1 MESHESNS
9 KAEALSSG
17 GKIKQLYKKYGRV
30 ALGVHFGVYFTFL
43 AGGYHSLAHR
53 HSHRSPTFLL
63 HSHISPT
70 LTLFLPTTNP
80 LYYSPGCYVAVDNKV
95 DVRGVLENYGLLGK
109 KKISK
114 EGGGG
119 LEKTASSSSSQEAGW
134 MEKVLTGGSSTL
146 ALAFICNKALF
157 PVRAP
162 ITVGLTPVI
171 AKWLRVRVAQK
182 AG

>member
-1 MESHESNS
+1 M
-9 KAEALSSG
+9 
-17 GKIKQLYKKYGRV
+17 
-30 ALGVHFGVYFTFL
+30 
-43 AGGYHSLAHR
+43 
-53 HSHRSPTFLL
+53 SPT
-63 HSHISPT
+63 P
-70 LTLFLPTTNP
+70 TLFLPTPLP
-80 LYYSPGCYVAVDNKV
+80 LYYSAGCYVAVDNKV

-109 KKISK
+109 KKIS

-119 LEKTASSSSSQEAGW
+119 LEKTGSSSSSQEAGW

-182 AG
+182 TG